1 MVDFK
6 GLIDKAKDFAKNNPD
21 KVRTG
26 MDKVEEVV
34 NRKTG
39 GKYADQVAKGAAAA
53 ENALGVPGE
62 AKKAFADEANAPTDR
77 PDAVHADPID
87 VPEPID
93 RPDKI

>member
-1 MVDFK
+1 MDVK
-6 GLIDKAKDFAKNNPD
+6 GLIAKAKDLARSNPD
-21 KVRTG
+21 KVRSG
-26 MDKVEEVV
+26 VDKVEEVV

-62 AKKAFADEANAPTDR
+62 AKRAFAEEAGSTWKR
-77 PDAVHADPID
+77 PDAVRADPID
-87 VPEPID
+87 APAPIE